1 MVESLE
7 MAFSDL
13 QEVNKRKIENEDKR
27 IKYEDALRLFNETK
41 TGDKPEEPE
50 YESEQLKPIH
60 KINRKFVLVVDT
72 LGQDRILKCEQRE

>member
-50 YESEQLKPIH
+50 
-60 KINRKFVLVVDT
+60 
-72 LGQDRILKCEQRE
+72 